1 MLRSILTVCALAA
14 LTVPAAAANYSAK
27 LASPASG
34 HIVAR
39 DINWACAG
47 ASCQGA
53 TEESRPAVLCQA
65 LAKQAGRIE
74 SFAVDGRAFGEAD
87 LGKCNASAKAE
98 PNKALAA
105 K

>member
-1 MLRSILTVCALAA
+1 MIRAVLIFSAAVLAA
-14 LTVPAAAANYSAK
+14 APASAANYSAK
-27 LASPASG
+27 LANPIGG

-39 DINWACAG
+39 DINWACNG
-47 ASCQGA
+47 AACQGA

-65 LAKQAGRIE
+65 LVKQAGRVE
-74 SFAVDGRAFGEAD
+74 TFAVDGRFFSDTE

-105 K
+105 Q